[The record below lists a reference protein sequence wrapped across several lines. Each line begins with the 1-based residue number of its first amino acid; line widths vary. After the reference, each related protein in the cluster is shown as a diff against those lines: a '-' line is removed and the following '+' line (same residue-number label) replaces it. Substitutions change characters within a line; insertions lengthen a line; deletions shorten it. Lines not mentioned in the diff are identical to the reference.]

1 MPKAEAS
8 LPSARERRVPWAT
21 PAIES
26 TMASRSWRSFSF
38 CLRINGSSFFSRWFN
53 PKSAAGERV
62 AASLFDFDDFAGRF
76 AAIFAFFETGLF
88 ALTLR
93 SGLGSF
99 LADRALRTGEF
110 FATFFL

>member
-76 AAIFAFFETGLF
+76 AAIVAFFETGLF
-88 ALTLR
+88 GWTLR
-93 SGLGSF
+93 AGLET
-99 LADRALRTGEF
+99 LRADQIGRASCRERVWV
-110 FATFFL
+110 